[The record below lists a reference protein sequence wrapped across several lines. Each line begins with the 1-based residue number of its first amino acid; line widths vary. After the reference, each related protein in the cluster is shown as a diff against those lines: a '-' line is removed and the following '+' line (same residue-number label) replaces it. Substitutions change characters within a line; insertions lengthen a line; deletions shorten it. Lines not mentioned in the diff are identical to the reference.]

1 VQTQNY
7 TCCATTVHRGGARI
21 DERTN
26 NNKGGKHVANR
37 SEFSIVVF
45 DDDRKTWEGGTAEAR
60 GWDTLQRARIKRAL
74 FINAAAAAA
83 SRRRR
88 ASLAS
93 GCPLRVAA
101 DGYER

>member
-1 VQTQNY
+1 MLQIDQSS
-7 TCCATTVHRGGARI
+7 CSMTTK
-21 DERTN
+21 DL
-26 NNKGGKHVANR
+26 
-37 SEFSIVVF
+37 
-45 DDDRKTWEGGTAEAR
+45 EAR
-60 GWDTLQRARIKRAL
+60 GWDTLQHARIKRAL
-74 FINAAAAAA
+74 SINAAAAAA